1 MSFVLSLDDFTE
13 GRLRYSNSDVT
24 ETVDFVFKLSL
35 ERGETSVTLMGI
47 LRYVLCVCIS
57 ETLVHC
63 SGTVCDRG
71 HVAGR
76 RVGEQLRNCVW
87 PEPGARR

>member
-35 ERGETSVTLMGI
+35 ERGDTSVTLMGI
-47 LRYVLCVCIS
+47 LR
-57 ETLVHC
+57 
-63 SGTVCDRG
+63 
-71 HVAGR
+71 
-76 RVGEQLRNCVW
+76 
-87 PEPGARR
+87 